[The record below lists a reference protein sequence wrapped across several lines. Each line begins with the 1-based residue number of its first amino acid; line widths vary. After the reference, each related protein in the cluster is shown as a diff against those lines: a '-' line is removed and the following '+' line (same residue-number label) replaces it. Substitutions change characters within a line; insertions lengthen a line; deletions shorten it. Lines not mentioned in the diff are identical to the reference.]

1 MPFEEFDKKIKEAA
15 DNHHPAYD
23 ENAWDKME
31 GLLNKHMP
39 EKKERRRGAVWL
51 LLLLITAGGAGYFLI
66 TKTNTHNPGPAVN
79 NVSSKNTATETIN
92 QESPVNT
99 KTPRNEE
106 NGIKNPDI
114 NSLSS
119 SSKQKDQ
126 HQPSAVI
133 MTGNSDKKKNLVQ
146 KADQLNKPAP
156 TSTADQTLA
165 ISPNPSINTSNDKIS
180 VAPPPVSKDESESK
194 PAEKEKQAKD
204 LATKKDSKPLEQQ
217 PENTPAGK
225 AKTKKGNGLFISL
238 SAGPDVGAVELNSV
252 GRLKLA
258 AGVGIGYKISDRV
271 SVQTGFYVSR
281 KIYTAKAY
289 DYHAPSWWSS
299 YYPTLESVDADC
311 KVYEI
316 PLLVN
321 YNFTKNKKS
330 NWFGTLG
337 LSSYLMKKEEYDY
350 NYKTSTGQPASR
362 SWAYNNENK
371 HYFSVLTLAGGYE
384 RNLSNQL
391 SLSFSPYVKVPLKGI
406 GFGKVKLNSAGVM
419 VSANFKPFAKK

>member
-1 MPFEEFDKKIKEAA
+1 MPFEEIDKKIKEAA

-23 ENAWDKME
+23 EKAWDKME
-31 GLLNKHMP
+31 SLLNKHMP
-39 EKKERRRGAVWL
+39 EKKERRRAGIWL

-66 TKTNTHNPGPAVN
+66 TKTNTNNHSPAVSN
-79 NVSSKNTATETIN
+79 TSSKNTATETIN
-92 QESPVNT
+92 QKSPVT
-99 KTPRNEE
+99 TEASPNENSSIE
-106 NGIKNPDI
+106 NPDI

-119 SSKQKDQ
+119 SSKQQDQ
-126 HQPSAVI
+126 NKTLAV
-133 MTGNSDKKKNLVQ
+133 TVPGRTDRKKNLVQ
-146 KADQLNKPAP
+146 KADQLNKPAFTP
-156 TSTADQTLA
+156 TADQTLT
-165 ISPNPSINTSNDKIS
+165 ISPNPSINTSGDKIS
-180 VAPPPVSKDESESK
+180 VSPASTDQRNEK
-194 PAEKEKQAKD
+194 PAEKEKQIKD
-204 LATKKDSKPLEQQ
+204 LAAGTDSKLLEQKT
-217 PENTPAGK
+217 ENAPARKG
-225 AKTKKGNGLFISL
+225 KTKKGNGLFISL
-238 SAGPDVGAVELNSV
+238 SAGPEAGAVELSNV
-252 GRLKLA
+252 GRLKLT
-258 AGVGIGYKISDRV
+258 AGLGIGYKISDRV
-271 SVQTGFYVSR
+271 SVQTGFYISR
-281 KIYTAKAY
+281 KIYSAKAY
-289 DYHAPSWWSS
+289 DYNAPSWWWS
-299 YYPTLESVDADC
+299 YYPTLESVDANC

-362 SWAYNNENK
+362 SWVFNNENK

-384 RNLSNQL
+384 RNLNNQL